1 MSVASYFASALS
13 QKWRKSGLS
22 GAQTLSKTFHLC
34 FHSRFYSH
42 AGRSRSCSELGLGA
56 LGKYLLW
63 LELWGIGP
71 RANGWVISRIIKTQS
86 CISKWKQATFTALE
100 RTSHW
105 VLSTADE
112 NPHKTLTAD
121 KRGTTERN
129 CEFLRGPGFTCKH
142 PDFCQRHSCNRFIQT
157 LRGCSYKA
165 SLFPAVID
173 GLTCGARRQITSLGG
188 WGGGTTHRLRSILQT
203 LYKTQ
208 SGKFS
213 KDKLRC
219 FQKKNL

>member
-1 MSVASYFASALS
+1 M
-13 QKWRKSGLS
+13 
-22 GAQTLSKTFHLC
+22 
-34 FHSRFYSH
+34 
-42 AGRSRSCSELGLGA
+42 
-56 LGKYLLW
+56 
-63 LELWGIGP
+63 
-71 RANGWVISRIIKTQS
+71 
-86 CISKWKQATFTALE
+86 
-100 RTSHW
+100 
-105 VLSTADE
+105 LSTADE

-188 WGGGTTHRLRSILQT
+188 WGGVLLTDYALFYRHYTKHNLGNSAKTNSGAFKKKKPLKRDFEKSEKRIHNTNYQT
-203 LYKTQ
+203 VK
-208 SGKFS
+208 
-213 KDKLRC
+213 R
-219 FQKKNL
+219 